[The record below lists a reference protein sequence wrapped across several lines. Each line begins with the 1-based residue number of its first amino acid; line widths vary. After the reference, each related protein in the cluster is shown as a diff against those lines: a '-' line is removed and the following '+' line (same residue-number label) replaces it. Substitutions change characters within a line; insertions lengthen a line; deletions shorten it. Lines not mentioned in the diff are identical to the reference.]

1 MDTQYQTEIQIT
13 LEPHY
18 QTVIPRVFVK
28 LNNEQRS
35 MVLKDTETVTFD
47 LMLDVGQHQLSVWFE
62 NKENSD
68 STTAVEI
75 KDIAFQGL
83 TLNRVKWAGN
93 YTPVY
98 PEPWATEQRQQ
109 GIVLPEVIPG
119 GHYLGWLGTYT
130 LDFTVPSFTWLHQI
144 ENLGWLYTD

>member
-1 MDTQYQTEIQIT
+1 MDTKYQTEIQVT

-18 QTVIPRVFVK
+18 KTVIPYVFVK
-28 LNNEQRS
+28 LDGEERS
-35 MVLKDTETVTFD
+35 MVLKDIETVTFD
-47 LMLDVGQHQLSVWFE
+47 TLLDIGPHQLSVWFE

-75 KDIAFQGL
+75 KDITIQGL

-93 YTPVY
+93 YTPQY
-98 PEPWATEQRQQ
+98 PEPWATEQHQQ
-109 GIVLPEVIPG
+109 GNPLPKVIPG
-119 GHYLGWLGTYT
+119 GHFVGWLGTYT
-130 LDFTVPSFTWLHQI
+130 LDFEVPTFTWLHKL

>member
-1 MDTQYQTEIQIT
+1 MDTTYQTEVTVT

-18 QTVIPRVFVK
+18 KTVVPHTFVK
-28 LNNEQRS
+28 LDD
-35 MVLKDTETVTFD
+35 VHHYIALTDTKTITFD
-47 LMLDVGQHQLSVWFE
+47 LTLDVGHHQLSVWFE

-75 KDIAFQGL
+75 KDITFQGL

-109 GIVLPEVIPG
+109 GITLPEVIPA

-130 LDFTVPSFTWLHQI
+130 LDFTVPTFTWLHQI

>member
-18 QTVIPRVFVK
+18 QTVIPRVFVE
-28 LNNEQRS
+28 LDTEHRS
-35 MVLKDTETVTFD
+35 LILKQTETVTFD
-47 LMLDVGQHQLSVWFE
+47 FLLDVGPHQLRVWFE

-75 KDIAFQGL
+75 KDITIQGL
-83 TLNRVKWAGN
+83 TLDRVKWAGN
-93 YTPVY
+93 YRPIY
-98 PEPWATEQRQQ
+98 PEPWATTQRQE
-109 GIVLPEVIPG
+109 GNALPEVIPG

-130 LDFTVPSFTWLHQI
+130 LDFEVPTFTWLHKI
-144 ENLGWLYTD
+144 ENLGWLFTD